1 MNSDQIKRL
10 IDILLEKKVLVS
22 GLSVQTLGLKLKMEV
37 QGFIPLPSDEDMILD
52 FESDFIIGM
61 DKIRLKKYFG
71 GKDVLLPLTRR
82 VEILTKE
89 KTFTV
94 TNTLHLIEYEKA
106 SMPSS
111 ALIKLRTGKYSIES
125 IAQEILKLSPAFSIK
140 EITDNNNI
148 SKTEILYTLE
158 NNDYTFYR
166 WQEDKFMTP
175 VEFDERILSINHYQP
190 SAIAKDF
197 CCLCSYL
204 NTVTGKVDYYLRS
217 PYDLIIVPNSL

>member
-10 IDILLEKKVLVS
+10 IDILQDKKVLVS

-82 VEILTKE
+82 VAILTKE

-106 SMPSS
+106 SKPSS
-111 ALIKLRTGKYSIES
+111 ALEKLRTGRYSVES
-125 IAQEILKLSPAFSIK
+125 NAQEILKLSPAFSIK

-158 NNDYTFYR
+158 NDDYAFYR
-166 WQEDKFMTP
+166 FQEGKLVIP
-175 VEFDERILSINHYQP
+175 EEFDKNILLINYQP
-190 SAIAKDF
+190 LAIAKDF
-197 CCLCSYL
+197 YCLCSYL
-204 NTVTGKVDYYLRS
+204 NTITGKVDYYLRS
-217 PYDLIIVPNSL
+217 PYDLVIVPNSL